1 MSTER
6 ALLKGAVIP
15 TIFTG
20 AIAVAL
26 SVWFEGAS
34 GFVGSIL
41 AQFIVVAFF
50 LANLAASRI
59 SRDLDPSITMA
70 IAMVS
75 YLVKV
80 ILLGVFLG
88 LITTFVPEDL
98 CHRGAFALSAVA
110 GTFAWLGGELVAFL
124 RLKTHLQLPPR
135 PGQ

>member
-15 TIFTG
+15 TAITG
-20 AIAVAL
+20 VIAVGL
-26 SVWFEGAS
+26 STFFQGVA
-34 GFVGSIL
+34 GFIGSIL

-50 LANLAASRI
+50 ASNLAAARI

-80 ILLGVFLG
+80 VLLGVFLG
-88 LITTFVPEDL
+88 LITTFVPEDV
-98 CHRGAFALSAVA
+98 CHRGAFGLSAVA
-110 GTFAWLGGELVAFL
+110 ATFAWLGGEIVAFL
-124 RLKTHLQLPPR
+124 RLKTHLQLPPPR
-135 PGQ
+135 G